1 VRATQPPSQ
10 LGPSWQSD
18 DVHSGAELPRAHAVN
33 SLHKLN
39 GQCNVVGCR
48 NSRLETEIEAQIA
61 FNFDHPARVKSL
73 SVPLSLLLKPTLQSE
88 CTVPVLPHPSFHL
101 LGSFSSTTIKFSL
114 YQHSLVLSFHYAV
127 PARAL
132 EIYTRSTDLAGGGAV
147 LLLLH
152 ALFHYMARAYTW
164 II

>member
-1 VRATQPPSQ
+1 VISVATC
-10 LGPSWQSD
+10 D
-18 DVHSGAELPRAHAVN
+18 
-33 SLHKLN
+33 
-39 GQCNVVGCR
+39 
-48 NSRLETEIEAQIA
+48 SRSTNC
-61 FNFDHPARVKSL
+61 FNFGPARVKSL

-114 YQHSLVLSFHYAV
+114 YQRSLVLSFHYAV

-132 EIYTRSTDLAGGGAV
+132 EIYTRSTDPAGGGAV